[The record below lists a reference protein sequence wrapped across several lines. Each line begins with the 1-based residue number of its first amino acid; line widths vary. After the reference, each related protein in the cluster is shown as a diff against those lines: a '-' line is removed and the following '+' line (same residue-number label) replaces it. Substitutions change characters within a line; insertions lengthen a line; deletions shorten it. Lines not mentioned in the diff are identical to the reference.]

1 MVWTLSFNDALAS
14 LNLLL
19 DALIVRGRN
28 IVLATFFNPFTV
40 RDVLLPVPLSGV
52 LRTQKLKSPLLRTQ
66 S

>member
-14 LNLLL
+14 LNLL